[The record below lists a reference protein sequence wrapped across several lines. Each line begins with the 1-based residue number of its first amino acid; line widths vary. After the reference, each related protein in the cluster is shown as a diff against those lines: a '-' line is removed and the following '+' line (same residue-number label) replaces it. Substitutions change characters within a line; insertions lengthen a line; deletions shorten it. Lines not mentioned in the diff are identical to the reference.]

1 MKVDRDRMVQ
11 AIRAALRSSAMR
23 TLGIFAGGNLVVAI
37 VSGLGGV
44 LQSRWIPPDVF
55 GEYRKYGILT
65 GYLNIGLI
73 IVQGALM
80 RQYPYLIGRGD
91 RIEALAVASAAKW
104 WYLALTH
111 VFSLL
116 FVALAGSALLGGD
129 LRAAA
134 GWGVQVIAVWSA
146 FYGVYLG
153 VMYRTSQDFN
163 RLTYNNL
170 YSSTVGFALLVM
182 VKFWDYWGVVSR
194 NGAQLIF
201 GLWLNHKHV
210 PVRVKSEWDP
220 KRLWGLAK
228 ISLPISV
235 SGYVSTSMTTAT
247 LSFVILRYL
256 GQTDLG
262 IYAISLSLQGMAMT
276 VTASLGQMFY
286 PKIMHKYGE
295 TESFAA
301 CIRYALK
308 PTALNVVLST
318 VIVAVLCFMVD
329 PFVRLI
335 IPKYAA
341 AIPIIRILSLSIILT
356 AAALPFVVFVSALRY
371 RTIGC
376 LALVRFAACFV
387 LIGCLPK
394 TLAIIA
400 WSVVGSEI
408 VYVLVGYGLIVFTE
422 RYGTGM
428 TVGAKH
434 AAT

>member
-1 MKVDRDRMVQ
+1 MLIQRIKQNGMSN
-11 AIRAALRSSAMR
+11 AIR
-23 TLGIFAGGNLVVAI
+23 TLSVFAGGSLVI
-37 VSGLGGV
+37 SIISGVGGII
-44 LQSRWIPPDVF
+44 QSRWISPEVF
-55 GEYRKYGILT
+55 GEFRKYGILT

-73 IVQGALM
+73 CVNDALM
-80 RQYPYLIGRGD
+80 RQYPYLIGKGD
-91 RIEALAVASAAKW
+91 QREALEVAAAAKW
-104 WYLALTH
+104 WYLALSYI
-111 VFSLL
+111 VSLL
-116 FVALAGSALLGGD
+116 FVALAALSFLRGD
-129 LRAAA
+129 ARAVA
-134 GWGVQVIAVWSA
+134 GWGVQIVAVWIA

-153 VMYRTSQDFN
+153 VMYRTSQDFK

-170 YSSTVGFALLVM
+170 YSSTVGFVLLVI
-182 VKFWDYWGVVSR
+182 VKLWGYWGVIVR
-194 NGAQLIF
+194 NGVQLVF

-210 PVRVKSEWDP
+210 PVSVRGVWDP

-228 ISLPISV
+228 MSLPISV
-235 SGYVSTSMTTAT
+235 PGYVSTSLTTAT

-256 GQTDLG
+256 GQADLG

-276 VTASLGQMFY
+276 VTTSLAQMFY

-295 TESFAA
+295 TESFTA

-308 PTALNVVLST
+308 PTFLNVVLST
-318 VIVAVLCFMVD
+318 AIVAVLCIVID

-335 IPKYAA
+335 IPKYVA
-341 AIPIIRILSLSIILT
+341 AIPIIRIMSLSIILT

-400 WSVVGSEI
+400 WSVVGAEI

-422 RYGTGM
+422 RYGTGV